1 MRVGIRA
8 CDLQMLFCGP
18 SEGKNG
24 GVNEEEG
31 EIFEL
36 QNPRSELRAEIL
48 MILERIR

>member
-18 SEGKNG
+18 REGKNG

-31 EIFEL
+31 EISGF
-36 QNPRSELRAEIL
+36 QNPRSGLRAEIL
-48 MILERIR
+48 RGSGNGR